1 MTLAEVCMGLSTA
14 GIMIDVALTE
24 DPDALLRRLGVSTRG
39 PAREDTVENQVDPDH
54 EEIAVVGFQSATI
67 VYDWSLAEALIEDP
81 TGPIAAKVLGAFP
94 GRRVLGFA
102 LVSATDFWGFAL
114 FEGGALR
121 RLFAGEGNDIVADEG
136 EPLPEED
143 PARYLSPED
152 AESDGEDEAY
162 IGPDIV
168 NELFLPFIG
177 HRIEGNVDDDAQL
190 ETSMAY
196 MSSPAAVFR
205 R

>member
-1 MTLAEVCMGLSTA
+1 MGLSTA

-24 DPDALLRRLGVSTRG
+24 DPRALLHRIGVY
-39 PAREDTVENQVDPDH
+39 PREPMRDDIAENQMNPEA
-54 EEIAVVGFQSATI
+54 EEIAVVGFRSATI
-67 VYDWSLAEALIEDP
+67 VYDWKLAEELIEDP
-81 TGPIAAKVLGAFP
+81 KGPITAKVLAAFP

-102 LVSATDFWGFAL
+102 LVSSTSYWGFAL
-114 FEGGALR
+114 FEGAGLR
-121 RLFAGEGNDIVADEG
+121 RRAAGEGNDIVLNEG

-152 AESDGEDEAY
+152 LESDWQGEMYLGA
-162 IGPDIV
+162 DIV

-177 HRIEGNVDDDAQL
+177 HRIEGNVDDDLQDEAATAYL
-190 ETSMAY
+190 ET
-196 MSSPAAVFR
+196 PAAVFR